1 MKVSEL
7 RLERLRRGLSL
18 DEIYIRSGQKLHP
31 SRLSRI
37 ERSLIQP
44 TEEELRLL
52 GEALDIP
59 HEQIAAFGS
68 LVTIG

>member
-1 MKVSEL
+1 
-7 RLERLRRGLSL
+7 L

-59 HEQIAAFGS
+59 HEQIAAFGN